1 MTELDIIGN
10 SPLKE
15 SVVSDIASL
24 ICEREDPSND
34 YFICIKFVESK
45 EMQHYNRVYRGVN
58 QTTDILSFENADI
71 PLELTNECLAAG
83 SEKKRNFRLCDILID
98 INQLIEQKGEKT
110 LEEEFR
116 IVLIHGLLHLVGY
129 DHIRNQDAFEMKT
142 KENLYLNE
150 IQGDKISG

>member
-15 SVVSDIASL
+15 SVISDIASL
-24 ICEREDPSND
+24 ICEREDPVND
-34 YFICIKFVESK
+34 YLICIKFLESK